1 MRVFDHLDQ
10 ITEPFSN
17 AAVTIGNFD
26 GVHVG
31 HQALFSR
38 VIEKAR
44 AMNGVAA
51 AMTFDPHPLRVLRE
65 GNRPPLITLHEQK
78 VELIEACGLDVL
90 ICLPFTRE
98 FSAIGARD
106 FVERVLVRHLGVKA
120 LVVGPDYSFG
130 RGREGNVDS
139 LSRMAEEMGFELVVL
154 PWVEVSD
161 QRGERISSTRIRE
174 LVADGRVG
182 EARQLLGRNYQVRG
196 LVERGRD
203 RGGKLLGFPTA
214 NLKLMDELCPKAGV
228 YAVTVGIG
236 DKLLQGVAN
245 IGISPTFGENQ
256 FTVEVH
262 VLDFSGDLYGQK
274 IKVNFVKRL
283 RDERKF
289 SGLDALTAQIHKDVD
304 LARAIL
310 AENGTPGGRS

>member
-10 ITEPFSN
+10 IIEPFFN
-17 AAVTIGNFD
+17 AAITIGNFD

-51 AMTFDPHPLRVLRE
+51 AMTFDPHPLRVLRDS
-65 GNRPPLITLHEQK
+65 NRPPLITLHEQK

-90 ICLPFTRE
+90 ISLPFTRE
-98 FSAIGARD
+98 FSATRARD
-106 FVERVLVRHLGVKA
+106 FVEQVLVRHLGVKA

-139 LSRMAEEMGFELVVL
+139 LGRMAEEMDFELVVV
-154 PWVEVSD
+154 PWVEISD
-161 QRGERISSTRIRE
+161 PQGERISSTRIRE
-174 LVADGRVG
+174 LVAEGRAG
-182 EARQLLGRNYQVRG
+182 EARRLLGRFYQVRG
-196 LVERGRD
+196 EVEKGRD

-214 NLKLMDELCPKAGV
+214 NIRLSDELCPKGGV
-228 YAVTVGIG
+228 YAVTVKIG
-236 DKLLQGVAN
+236 DELHQGVAN
-245 IGISPTFGENQ
+245 IGYSPTFDDHE

-262 VLDFSGDLYGQK
+262 ILDFSGDLYGKK

-283 RDERKF
+283 RGERKF
-289 SGLDALTAQIHKDVD
+289 DGIASLIAQIQKDVEE
-304 LARAIL
+304 ARGIL
-310 AENGTPGGRS
+310 AFA